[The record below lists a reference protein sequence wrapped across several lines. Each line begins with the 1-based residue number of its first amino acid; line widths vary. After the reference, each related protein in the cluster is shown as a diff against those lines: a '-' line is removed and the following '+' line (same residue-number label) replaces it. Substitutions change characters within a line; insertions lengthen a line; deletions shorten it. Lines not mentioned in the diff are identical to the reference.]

1 MRILHPTDFSKVAD
15 KALELARDLSERLG
29 ARLDVVH
36 VQQRFENQQQRAY
49 LGLDTLSPA
58 ITARLEESR
67 AEEVRN
73 LRSRLAALTPEG
85 GQGDLLWG
93 DPVRELLAILPN
105 YDLVVMGAHGA
116 GRLDHFFLGGVAG
129 RLVRRSPKPV
139 VTVREECQDTSVRR
153 LLLATDFGEA
163 SRFAL
168 EQCQPYREAGIEL
181 VLAHVIEDWRLRDD
195 SAHVRQVDEA
205 LSEMAAGRAKRQVV
219 REGDPVTVL
228 PALAQEVGA
237 DVIVI
242 GARRH
247 PAMVGLVMGSR
258 ADALVRSSPVPVM
271 SVPYQDERGE
281 AA

>member
-1 MRILHPTDFSKVAD
+1 MRILHPTDFSKVAN
-15 KALELARDLSERLG
+15 KALELARDLSARLG

-36 VQQRFENQQQRAY
+36 VQQRFENQAQRAY
-49 LGLDTLSPA
+49 LGLDTLNPA
-58 ITARLEESR
+58 IAARLEESR
-67 AEEVRN
+67 TEEVRN

-93 DPVRELLAILPN
+93 DPVRELLAILPD

-116 GRLDHFFLGGVAG
+116 GRLDRFFLGGVAG
-129 RLVRRSPKPV
+129 RLVRRSPTPI
-139 VTVREECQDTSVRR
+139 VTVREECETARVRR
-153 LLLATDFGEA
+153 LMLATDFGEA

-168 EQCQPYREAGIEL
+168 ARCQPYLAAGIEL
-181 VLAHVIEDWRLRDD
+181 VLAHVIDDWRLRDD

-205 LSEMAAGRAKRQVV
+205 LSEMAAGKAKRQVV

-258 ADALVRSSPVPVM
+258 ADALLRSSPVPVM
-271 SVPYQDERGE
+271 SMPYQGERGE
-281 AA
+281 GT